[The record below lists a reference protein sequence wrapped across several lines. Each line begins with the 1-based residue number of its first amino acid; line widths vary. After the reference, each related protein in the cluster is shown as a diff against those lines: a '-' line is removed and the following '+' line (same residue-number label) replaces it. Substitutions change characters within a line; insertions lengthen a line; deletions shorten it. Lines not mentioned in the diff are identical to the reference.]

1 MDTGWYI
8 QPSRYRNQ
16 RVDVRL
22 ESHGKKGSERWKA
35 TNSSVS
41 LEIER
46 EEVTGKR
53 VHLRRSSGGKGNA
66 TPDEQVDVRHY
77 GLVFPWGVW
86 RVYFG
91 VFCVVSKGKAARRL

>member
-1 MDTGWYI
+1 MDTRWYI

-35 TNSSVS
+35 TNTSVS

-46 EEVTGKR
+46 EEVTEKR

-66 TPDEQVDVRHY
+66 TPDEQVDVRY
-77 GLVFPWGVW
+77 YRLVFPWGMASVFW
-86 RVYFG
+86 RILG
-91 VFCVVSKGKAARRL
+91 GQ